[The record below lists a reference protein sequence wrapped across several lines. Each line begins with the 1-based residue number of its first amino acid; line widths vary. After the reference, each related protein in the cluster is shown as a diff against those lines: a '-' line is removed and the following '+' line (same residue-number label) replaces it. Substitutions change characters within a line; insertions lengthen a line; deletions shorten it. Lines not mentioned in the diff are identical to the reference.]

1 MDDKLKENRL
11 FSLDIESYLHKA
23 AVFSQRSALL
33 YTSELTKTAFKR
45 GADNI
50 NLIID
55 HSKVIISDNGSG
67 IDPGDLNMLAELK
80 NKNAPIE
87 RKEFAVRRLRGDY
100 SAGLLAV
107 FSSEPKNIK
116 IETVSGKTS
125 YTLSIN
131 ENEVLLEEGC
141 SLEKGTKI
149 QIIRHSRYYKKEITI
164 FREFSRW
171 AGKRITLNGNEI
183 IQENSIPD
191 TLVSAKI
198 GGDGSEITGICGI
211 PASGGICRIW
221 FTENGIIRKKIDFP
235 PFQGL
240 IFSAV
245 LEAGDSEWEDVHRIV
260 VPYIFKLYYYLGKN
274 FAKLRSEHKNR
285 IEELIFTHT
294 RKTGERKFTDIIKP
308 FRVFGSSTY
317 IGLEELIKLSNTGK
331 LYVINADYKK
341 SDLIEKN
348 SEFTI
353 ELSPGQIDFVMNH
366 LRIPAKVVESTGINK
381 RKLSFKIKLNLQM
394 LKFRIA
400 SRLVFLRKKLDDDQ
414 LWNEERELI
423 SSLNIYFAND
433 TSAREIGYTKI
444 SFHIIRGFGLSPVY
458 FNTDGSGIVTHE
470 LEIYLRRGSRIIRRV
485 VKLND
490 TDKRNFELVTAFI
503 DAELQILHAGK

>member
-100 SAGLLAV
+100 GAGLLAV
-107 FSSEPKNIK
+107 FSSEPKSIK

-149 QIIRHSRYYKKEITI
+149 QIIRHSRDYKKEITI

-171 AGKRITLNGNEI
+171 SGKRITLNGNEI

-198 GGDGSEITGICGI
+198 GVDGSEITGICGI

-221 FTENGIIRKKIDFP
+221 FTENG
-235 PFQGL
+235 
-240 IFSAV
+240 
-245 LEAGDSEWEDVHRIV
+245 
-260 VPYIFKLYYYLGKN
+260 
-274 FAKLRSEHKNR
+274 
-285 IEELIFTHT
+285 
-294 RKTGERKFTDIIKP
+294 
-308 FRVFGSSTY
+308 
-317 IGLEELIKLSNTGK
+317 
-331 LYVINADYKK
+331 
-341 SDLIEKN
+341 
-348 SEFTI
+348 
-353 ELSPGQIDFVMNH
+353 
-366 LRIPAKVVESTGINK
+366 
-381 RKLSFKIKLNLQM
+381 
-394 LKFRIA
+394 
-400 SRLVFLRKKLDDDQ
+400 
-414 LWNEERELI
+414 
-423 SSLNIYFAND
+423 
-433 TSAREIGYTKI
+433 
-444 SFHIIRGFGLSPVY
+444 
-458 FNTDGSGIVTHE
+458 
-470 LEIYLRRGSRIIRRV
+470 
-485 VKLND
+485 
-490 TDKRNFELVTAFI
+490 
-503 DAELQILHAGK
+503 